1 MLRNSCQLFPSYGD
15 ERKQQKKRANDGLF
29 LLYTLVFGS
38 FRALFSPVALI
49 SFELM
54 IIDQSDGSHDEWEE

>member
-49 SFELM
+49 SFE
-54 IIDQSDGSHDEWEE
+54 